1 VRRADLDDIEALNR
15 LITEENKSELD
26 LLYDYPKLVSLLE
39 RSFVSLVVLN
49 SEQQVVG
56 AACFDDCLPGL
67 RGQHD
72 DQHYN
77 LWEDWLGRAFNLE
90 GLPISSTNTLWLA
103 YAFVSDDYADQVELV
118 SERILQN
125 LYTLLPQLDGVL
137 FLKRGEVGALE
148 ELESAYRMLHA
159 HFLELS
165 AADR

>member
-1 VRRADLDDIEALNR
+1 MAEEHQSRVVNDYFVRKADLDDIEALNR
-15 LITEENKSELD
+15 LITEENKAELD
-26 LLYDYPKLVSLLE
+26 LLYDYPKLVTLFE

-49 SEQQVVG
+49 AEQRVIG

-72 DQHYN
+72 DRHSN

-90 GLPISSTNTLWLA
+90 SLPISSTNTLWLA
-103 YAFVSDDYADQVELV
+103 YSFVSDEYADQIETV

-137 FLKRGEVGALE
+137 FLKRGEVAALE
-148 ELESAYRMLHA
+148 EL
-159 HFLELS
+159 
-165 AADR
+165 